1 VSLKGALV
9 AALLVLLV
17 WMNRDQ
23 IPAEFQFWS
32 KKETVITVR
41 NNSDRA
47 INDVVLVVWSKEHP
61 LGTIPKGTSRDVK
74 TPRPRD
80 TTEVVL
86 KFRYGPELID
96 HHVVT
101 LSDQTGYQLTAAVN
115 YAGVVTTQ
123 MGTAGSEMPPVR

>member
-1 VSLKGALV
+1 VSLKGAVV
-9 AALLVLLV
+9 AVLLVLLV

-23 IPAEFQFWS
+23 IPTEFQFWS

-74 TPRPRD
+74 TSRPRD
-80 TTEVVL
+80 TTEVIL

-101 LSDQTGYQLTAAVN
+101 LTDQTGYQLTAAVN

-123 MGTAGSEMPPVR
+123 MGTAGLETPPVR

>member
-1 VSLKGALV
+1 VSLKGVAV
-9 AALLVLLV
+9 AALLALVV

-23 IPAEFQFWS
+23 VPMELQFWS

-61 LGTIPKGTSRDVK
+61 LGTIPKAVSREVK
-74 TPRPRD
+74 TTRPREA
-80 TTEVVL
+80 TEVIL
-86 KFRYGPELID
+86 RFRYGPELID
-96 HHVVT
+96 HHVAT
-101 LSDQTGYQLTAAVN
+101 LTDQTGYQLTAAVN

-123 MGTAGSEMPPVR
+123 MGTAGLETSPVR